1 MTLYNQMPFPPHQG
15 IPYDYAPPLLDGF
28 IEPNYAGE
36 TTQLEPGYTS
46 GPRFAFGGSSGVP
59 MAVFQGIKHNS
70 AGTLYLGFIA
80 RYDPGFDGKD
90 FVMVVLQ
97 PTFGAPSPADR
108 RIDIYPNLDA
118 GGGTTSAG
126 APTSMPPDANDVNP
140 TGPGLPQIRTNK
152 EPAAAV
158 YYERNAPGG
167 DVWNAVAK
175 PAGVDHKVRSVFDG
189 VNRYWSVE
197 IEIGTTGWINLP
209 TYSGASPST
218 TTFGFYFNI
227 GVGWTDLSTGTAIPY
242 VVQYPWPYD
251 PSSPTSNFLADPAG
265 ASIAPENWDPTTYG
279 QGYITSGGANPA
291 QGITFV
297 NDSLGI
303 GVLDGGGNITGNATF
318 HAGHQNKMVARLQN
332 TSPNTVPK
340 VRARFR
346 IADFGI
352 SGGLYS
358 HNADWAD
365 LADPTTNPAPN
376 AGVDIPTTPVGGHQ
390 DIELDWTLTVADQTK
405 FASLQSDQCLWVQL
419 DTVATVPPPPAGQPA
434 PPITSA
440 AFVEDSVRRN
450 LWFTNMSTVVH
461 KAALDASHLGLE
473 HLLEQT
479 HQVILQVATSAVKAV
494 QQTPVER
501 ALKEIGIEHIS
512 FRPAMQISPV
522 SPLRVAAPIVAQ
534 PVSPKLME
542 PVRIDPKLIEQ
553 PVAPAQPVAPKEIV
567 KPYLAENSIINGT
580 IDRAVIVPGI
590 NPKLP
595 PAKFAT
601 WFTVVNAYQVL
612 GNRTLTYKGGTK
624 AHVAAYVGSYG
635 YVAQHAL
642 KLAETV
648 DNVQLVHQL
657 AGPTLKSAGPNM
669 FVGTVAPNARID
681 ITNTLRTV
689 SVSKLP
695 MVIAKPIAAI
705 SKPFVAIANLVRKPA

>member
-70 AGTLYLGFIA
+70 ANTLYLGFIA

-90 FVMVVLQ
+90 FIMVVLQ
-97 PTFGAPSPADR
+97 PTFGAPSTADR

-118 GGGTTSAG
+118 GGGSTSAG
-126 APTSMPPDANDVNP
+126 APASPLDANDVNP
-140 TGPGLPQIRTNK
+140 SGPGFPQIRTNK

-158 YYERNAPGG
+158 YYQRNAPGG
-167 DVWNAVAK
+167 DIWSSVAK

-209 TYSGASPST
+209 SYSAASPAAS
-218 TTFGFYFNI
+218 TFGFYFNI
-227 GVGWTDLSTGTAIPY
+227 GVGWTDSGGIPY

-251 PSSPTSNFLADPAG
+251 PNNPTSNFLADPAG
-265 ASIAPENWDPTTYG
+265 ASVTPENWDPTTYG
-279 QGYITSGGANPA
+279 KGYILPAGTANPA
-291 QGITFV
+291 QGISFV
-297 NDSLGI
+297 NDAYGI
-303 GVLDGGGNITGNATF
+303 GVLDGGGNITGTAGFAT
-318 HAGHQNKMVARLQN
+318 GHVNKLVARLQN

-365 LADPTTNPAPN
+365 LADSTTNPAPHG
-376 AGVDIPTTPVGGHQ
+376 GVDVPPTPVGGHQ
-390 DIELDWTLTVADQTK
+390 DIELDWTVSPADHTK
-405 FASLQSDQCLWVQL
+405 FASLPADQCMWVQL
-419 DTVATVPPPPAGQPA
+419 DTIATVPAPPAGQPA
-434 PPITSA
+434 PPITAA

-473 HLLEQT
+473 HLIEQT
-479 HQVILQVATSAVKAV
+479 HDVFLQVSTSAVKAV
-494 QQTPVER
+494 QQTPVEK
-501 ALKEIGIEHIS
+501 ALQAIGIEHIS

-522 SPLRVAAPIVAQ
+522 SPIRAAAPIVAQ
-534 PVSPKLME
+534 PVAPKIAE
-542 PVRIDPKLIEQ
+542 PVRVDPKLLQPIEQ
-553 PVAPAQPVAPKEIV
+553 PAAPAKPIA
-567 KPYLAENSIINGT
+567 KPYLAENPIINGT
-580 IDRAVIVPGI
+580 IDRAPIVAGI

-601 WFTVVNAYQVL
+601 WFTAVNAYQVL
-612 GNRTLTYKGGTK
+612 GNRTLTFKGGTK
-624 AHVAAYVGSYG
+624 AHIAAYVGSYG
-635 YVAQHAL
+635 YIAQHAL
-642 KLAETV
+642 KLGETV
-648 DNVQLVHQL
+648 SNIQLVHQL
-657 AGPTLKSAGPNM
+657 AGPNLKSAGPNM
-669 FVGTVAPNARID
+669 FRGTVAPSQKIA

-689 SVSKLP
+689 RVSKLP
-695 MVIAKPIAAI
+695 LVLAKPIALVA
-705 SKPFVAIANLVRKPA
+705 KPFVAIANLGRKPA